1 MNWLRRRERG
11 GEAVSLVIDED
22 PVSPRV
28 VRRSPGGAALFDGIT
43 PDRSHSILDLGQA
56 TNSSLQFYS
65 RYARWIRFADL
76 LPPELTQDEVAEAIV
91 RIPRHEDRAY
101 DLVVAWDLLDRVEP
115 TRRPGV
121 MERLA
126 AVSSPDARLFLVV
139 DSPREVARPPLRFG
153 FEEEDQIWSEEA
165 EGAPTTW
172 RPPLP
177 AEVEGLVAPFQVV
190 RAYTIRVGMRE
201 YVARR

>member
-11 GEAVSLVIDED
+11 GEALSLVIDED

-28 VRRSPGGAALFDGIT
+28 VRRSPAGAALFDGIT

-76 LPPELTQDEVAEAIV
+76 LSPEMTQDEVAEAIA
-91 RIPRHEDRAY
+91 RIPRHEDRPY

-126 AVSSPDARLFLVV
+126 AVSSSDARLFLVV

-172 RPPLP
+172 PPPLP